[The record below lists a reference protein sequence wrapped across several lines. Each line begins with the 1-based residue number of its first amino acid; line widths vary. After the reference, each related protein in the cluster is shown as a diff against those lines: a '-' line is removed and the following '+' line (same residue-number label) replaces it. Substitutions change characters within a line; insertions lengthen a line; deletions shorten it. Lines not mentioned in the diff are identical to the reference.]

1 MNALMQTIRN
11 LGAVRLA
18 AVGAVTL
25 GMIAFFIFLTSR
37 LSSPDLALLF
47 ADLPPQEA
55 GRIVSRLEQQGIRYQ
70 LRGNGGQIYVPS
82 DQVLK
87 LRVSFAEQGL
97 PGSGNVGY
105 ELFDKGEPL
114 GTANFQQNINALRAM
129 EGELARTIMSI
140 NRVANARVH
149 LVMPRRELFSRDR
162 QQPSASVVL
171 KMKGAGRL
179 EKSQVQAIQHL
190 ISTAVPDL
198 DPNRI
203 SIVDDRG
210 TLLAKGGTGGDT
222 SAAAASNA
230 EEMKIAYEQR
240 VARAVEQL
248 LENTVGPG
256 RVRTEVNADLDF
268 SRVTEN
274 SETYNPEGQVIRSTQ
289 TVEEKAQSSEAD
301 SQQSVTV
308 QNNLPEGTTAGG
320 GGGSKSVNNT
330 QRNEETV
337 NYEISRVVRNMVRET
352 GQVRRISV
360 AVLVDGMYSLDA
372 DRNRVYAP
380 RPPEQ
385 LQQLEA
391 LVRSAIGFRQDRGDL
406 VQVVNMQFAPLDD
419 PTLVADASTLFG
431 LSKADFLQLAEVIVL
446 GVVGLLVLLLV
457 VRPVVA
463 RLFEAM
469 PGGAAAILSGQAM
482 LPGQQPG
489 QPALAGPGGAVDF
502 GPVTAPEEEAE
513 EALDSMID
521 IGRVEGRVRA
531 SSLKKI
537 GEIVDKHPEEA
548 VAIVRNWMYQES

>member
-1 MNALMQTIRN
+1 MNAMMQTIRN

-37 LSSPDLALLF
+37 LSSPELALLF

-55 GRIVSRLEQQGIRYQ
+55 GRIVARLEQQGIRYQ
-70 LRGNGGQIYVPS
+70 LRGNGGQVYVPN

-87 LRVSFAEQGL
+87 LRVTFAEQGL

-114 GTANFQQNINALRAM
+114 GTTNFQQNINALRAL

-140 NRVANARVH
+140 NRVGFARVH
-149 LVMPRRELFSRDR
+149 LVMPRRELFSRER

-179 EKSQVQAIQHL
+179 EKAQVQAIQHL

-210 TLLAKGGTGGDT
+210 TLLAKGGQGEPG
-222 SAAAASNA
+222 AAAAGNA
-230 EEMKIAYEQR
+230 EEMKVTYEQR

-320 GGGSKSVNNT
+320 GGGSKAANNT

-337 NYEISRVVRNMVRET
+337 NYEISRTVRNMVRET

-360 AVLVDGMYSLDA
+360 AVLVDGVYSLDA
-372 DRNRVYAP
+372 DRNRIYAP

-385 LQQLEA
+385 LQQLEQ

-419 PTLVADASTLFG
+419 PTLITDASTLFG

-548 VAIVRNWMYQES
+548 VAIVRNWMYQET